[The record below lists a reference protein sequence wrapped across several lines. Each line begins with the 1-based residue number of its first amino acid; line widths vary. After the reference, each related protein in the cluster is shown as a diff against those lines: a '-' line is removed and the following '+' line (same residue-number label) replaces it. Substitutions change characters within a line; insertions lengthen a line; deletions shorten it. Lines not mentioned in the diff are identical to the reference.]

1 MMMHKATAQTE
12 ILVTE
17 LGALARQ
24 IDAGPISSA
33 SDAARDEWLA
43 LRAQWP
49 SPNEVRAGAVPLSDD
64 DLALMVA
71 KVRRF
76 KEILQALSPVV
87 HLGIALV
94 APLTAAA

>member
-1 MMMHKATAQTE
+1 MMHKATAQTE
-12 ILVTE
+12 NLVSE

-33 SDAARDEWLA
+33 SDAARDEWVA
-43 LRAQWP
+43 LRGQWP
-49 SPNEVRAGAVPLSDD
+49 SPHEVRAGAIALSDAE
-64 DLALMVA
+64 LALMVA

-76 KEILQALSPVV
+76 KEILQTLAPVV
-87 HLGIALV
+87 HLSVVLV